1 MFISVQAIFT
11 DILIK
16 CYIKIRI
23 VRKRDKEKVFSR
35 ESERLVAIANFKEKN
50 NFLEVLHSQ

>member
-1 MFISVQAIFT
+1 M